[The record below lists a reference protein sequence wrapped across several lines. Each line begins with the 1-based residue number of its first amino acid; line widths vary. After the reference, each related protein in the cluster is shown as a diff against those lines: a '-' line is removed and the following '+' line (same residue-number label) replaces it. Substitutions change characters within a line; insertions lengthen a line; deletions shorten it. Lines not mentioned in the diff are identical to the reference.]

1 MNISCS
7 LPVNDL
13 FTNLMWLIIFISHLM
28 EKYKA
33 LLALMD
39 NIVVEKENNLFS
51 RMGQALLS

>member
-1 MNISCS
+1 
-7 LPVNDL
+7 
-13 FTNLMWLIIFISHLM
+13 M